1 MFNFSGSRRYS
12 YDYYSGPYSI
22 IFPAGLTTASYN
34 ITIVDDSSLELT
46 NETFSPT
53 IDPLLPEDVTH
64 GRLDTATVII
74 MSDEGKYFYMFMYV
88 DKIICLFHTCFI

>member
-46 NETFSPT
+46 NETFSLT

-74 MSDEGKYFYMFMYV
+74 VSDEGKYFYMFVYV
-88 DKIICLFHTCFI
+88 HKIICLFHTCFI